1 MVFDLL
7 PQEDTDPIHIFDQ
20 NCLLL
25 LDESRQYLEHLE
37 KCFSQQ
43 NFKTISHTRGQMG
56 LRAARESE
64 PDCILINTQLMDMD
78 GIDLCRRIVD
88 DSQTCGIPVI
98 VMGKSTDDTL
108 IQQARAAGCQF
119 YVSKPIDPKTIIYLV
134 NESIADARSWICD

>member
-7 PQEDTDPIHIFDQ
+7 PQEGPDPIHIFDQ

-43 NFKTISHTRGQMG
+43 NFKTISHTCGRLG
-56 LRAARESE
+56 LRTAQESL
-64 PDCILINTQLMDMD
+64 PDCILINSQLIDMD

-98 VMGKSTDDTL
+98 VMGKSADDSL

-119 YVSKPIDPKTIIYLV
+119 YVAKPIDPKAIIFLV